1 MVGIV
6 KSAPNVMYGNW
17 KPIYPSDPHYTKP
30 SYKPTLGISG
40 LKKVGLMV
48 LVSLVVSTSRPIE
61 IEIENVLRVETNF

>member
-40 LKKVGLMV
+40 LRKVGLIV
-48 LVSLVVSTSRPIE
+48 RY
-61 IEIENVLRVETNF
+61 

>member
-30 SYKPTLGISG
+30 SYKPALGISG
-40 LKKVGLMV
+40 LQKVGLMLLGIIEFEWNWLLSV
-48 LVSLVVSTSRPIE
+48 LIR
-61 IEIENVLRVETNF
+61 